1 MSRTRHRPR
10 GPWPQPMWTVT
21 IAEHDV
27 PPRWSIPAHTVTL
40 GASTAR
46 IACSTAV
53 RWAHCDAGVPP
64 LRSLLAVSM
73 EHASARPAR
82 TAMVRSEVA

>member
-1 MSRTRHRPR
+1 VSKREPL
-10 GPWPQPMWTVT
+10 PSWTVT

-27 PPRWSIPAHTVTL
+27 PPRWHVGARTVTL

-53 RWAHCDAGVPP
+53 RWAHADAGVPP
-64 LRSLLAVSM
+64 LRSLLGVSM
-73 EHASARPAR
+73 AHASAKPERA
-82 TAMVRSEVA
+82 VAA